1 MRITLLC
8 LLLVVGLA
16 SGPFVA
22 AQQPEDAQFDQGTPS
37 EPISTRTTTVSTTT
51 LNPWVWYGTPAA
63 LLLAVVMSLVVYA
76 ALARKKTN
84 DKRPNTA
91 SESDRPHAFL
101 VLQGDEQTR
110 YAITTDTWRIGR
122 GGDNDLTIPDHSVS
136 RQHAEI
142 HRNAN
147 GGFTILDLE
156 SLNGVF
162 VNDKKIR
169 SKHILEGDLID
180 VGDVSFRF
188 TLRDA
193 PSSSQEAPT
202 MLGGR
207 DLPQA

>member
-1 MRITLLC
+1 VRKKLLS
-8 LLLVVGLA
+8 LVLVIGLA
-16 SGPFVA
+16 SGPFAA
-22 AQQPEDAQFDQGTPS
+22 AQQEGRFDQSPPPS
-37 EPISTRTTTVSTTT
+37 ETMSTRTTTVSTTT

-63 LLLAVVMSLVVYA
+63 LLLAVVLSLVVYA
-76 ALARKKTN
+76 ALARRKQRGKKPKSSTQ
-84 DKRPNTA
+84 P
-91 SESDRPHAFL
+91 DRPHAFL

-110 YAITTDTWRIGR
+110 YPITADTWRIGR
-122 GGDNDLTIPDHSVS
+122 GSDNDLTIPDHSVS

-162 VNDKKIR
+162 VNDKKVR

-207 DLPQA
+207 DLPEA